1 MLPNRAQ
8 TTRAALAMAAVW
20 FGLTLALSLAQSTDL
35 RPNDAQLAVA
45 CPNTREL
52 VIDDIKICYFTC
64 PDMSTS
70 IRIAADQICPP
81 FH

>member
-8 TTRAALAMAAVW
+8 TTRAALAMAAMW
-20 FGLTLALSLAQSTDL
+20 FGLMQSTDV
-35 RPNDAQLAVA
+35 RPNSVQLAVA
-45 CPNTREL
+45 CPNTGEL

>member
-1 MLPNRAQ
+1 VAGLSSALLPPQA
-8 TTRAALAMAAVW
+8 T
-20 FGLTLALSLAQSTDL
+20 GLQ
-35 RPNDAQLAVA
+35 PNGVQVAVA

-64 PDMSTS
+64 PDNTSTS
-70 IRIAADQICPP
+70 IRIGADQICPP